1 LWGKVFIK
9 KEAADMHQEMSKI
22 TVISVILGVWLLS
35 ACAPIPSMPEPGN
48 IEAGVYFP
56 QLAPMDEMPL
66 ALMYGQLVNED
77 GCLRVV
83 ANEGGESYLVLWP
96 AGAEVIA
103 DGETIAIQ
111 DASGEILAKVD
122 QQIGLVGGEYKQQ
135 DWVAG
140 LLQPG
145 SGLPEG
151 CPGPY
156 WLTGEITE
164 PEE

>member
-1 LWGKVFIK
+1 MLNKLTFIL
-9 KEAADMHQEMSKI
+9 
-22 TVISVILGVWLLS
+22 TILGVWFLA
-35 ACAPIPSMPEPGN
+35 ACAPSLSPAEPV
-48 IEAGVYFP
+48 ITEAGVYFP

-66 ALMYGQLVNED
+66 ALMYGPLVNDD

-96 AGAEVIA
+96 AGAEVIVN
-103 DGETIAIQ
+103 GGSIAIQ
-111 DASGEILAKVD
+111 DASGEIVARVD

-135 DWVAG
+135 GWVAG

-145 SGLPEG
+145 RGLPEG

-156 WLTGEITE
+156 WLTGEFIE
-164 PEE
+164 PEG